1 MNYKKSIYFRDIE
14 NLEYFLFQIINF
26 GNDNEHL
33 KFVFNSKKDFTAI
46 TYTESG
52 TSFEKSDITG
62 RLGEIT
68 YHNDGTIMFK
78 FPGGNNQKN
87 NLYKNPFGEGI
98 RKLPL
103 KEIRDWIPIISYKI
117 ADYSLCK
124 KKESKSPIYVPSHER
139 IFDGT
144 PFECIIYL
152 GHMAYANPPNNG
164 INEIIFRLNDVADK
178 IDLIAWFF
186 KSDFRG
192 QVHRIPN
199 TDIDVIVKNVINVAQ
214 KKILTTH

>member
-1 MNYKKSIYFRDIE
+1 MKYEKSIYFRDIK

-26 GNDNEHL
+26 GNDTEHL

-46 TYTESG
+46 TYTESD
-52 TSFEKSDITG
+52 TSFEKSDIIG
-62 RLGEIT
+62 RHAEIT
-68 YHNDGTIMFK
+68 YHNDGTMLFK
-78 FPGGNNQKN
+78 FPGGNNQTN
-87 NLYKNPFGEGI
+87 NLYVNPFGNGI
-98 RKLPL
+98 RRHPL
-103 KEIRDWIPIISYKI
+103 YEIREWIPIISYKI

-124 KKESKSPIYVPSHER
+124 KKESKFPIFIPSHKN

-152 GHMAYANPPNNG
+152 GHMAYANPPNNSL
-164 INEIIFRLNDVADK
+164 NEMIFRLNDVADK
-178 IDLIAWFF
+178 IDLSIWFF

-199 TDIDVIVKNVINVAQ
+199 TDTDVIIKNVINVVE
-214 KKILTTH
+214 KKRF